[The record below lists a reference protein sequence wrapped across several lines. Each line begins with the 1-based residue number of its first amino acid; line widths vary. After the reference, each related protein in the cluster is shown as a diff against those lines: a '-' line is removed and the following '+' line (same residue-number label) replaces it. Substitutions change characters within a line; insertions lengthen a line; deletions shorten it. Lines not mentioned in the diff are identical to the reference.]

1 MKEKIS
7 LLEKEKIKKE
17 EECKVNEDDSEK
29 KTITDLKESTYFN
42 ERTGGFKKEIL
53 ENNNFYSFFD
63 KIKSIKSINNL
74 IDLVQGSE
82 LNSMSDS
89 KSKDVI
95 FDCINSLINL
105 IEDIIIETNNSW
117 LNLKLNLDF
126 TKTLNKESYIMSNK
140 EKTLLPQII
149 KDFEKI
155 QKEFEVKINTEL
167 RECKNKEKNTNEK
180 EVNENKNEIKN
191 LKLKIDNL
199 NNELANKNLEL
210 DKLKQ
215 KNHELVQSFKKN
227 QNIKELEKE
236 IEKNNDINNKNI
248 FTTNVNNLNVN
259 INSNE
264 NEGEKVKRLLKI
276 LEESKLHLYYY

>member
-259 INSNE
+259 INRNE